1 MRVLCLMGLMA
12 LGMVIAFAL
21 SAFLGWGYAFVFGV
35 CFGLFAGVAFGL
47 VIATAGFNAIA
58 KRESSYIEALLVQLV
73 KPRIVYGGVDPI
85 VVEALGK
92 ITEHI
97 VLMGCC
103 GLCGS
108 DHEGLEHDPFNPR
121 FHRTNPRCAVP
132 LARRLYVQYQ
142 KSERANEASNS
153 VPIRRLS
160 AIKNKL
166 LAGGR

>member
-12 LGMVIAFAL
+12 LGMLIAFAL

-35 CFGLFAGVAFGL
+35 CFGMFAGVAFGV
-47 VIATAGFNAIA
+47 VISIASFSAIA

-73 KPRIVYGGVDPI
+73 KPQIVYGGADPM

-92 ITEHI
+92 MTEHI

-108 DHEGLEHDPFNPR
+108 DHEGLEDDPFNPR
-121 FHRTNPRCAVP
+121 FHRSNPRCAVP
-132 LARRLYVQYQ
+132 FARKLYVQYQ
-142 KSERANEASNS
+142 KSEKEESS
-153 VPIRRLS
+153 KVVPMKRLS

-166 LAGGR
+166 LAGRQ